1 MLPERNRKKK
11 NQVNIRLF
19 NRNTDAKRQRS
30 NIFKALKEKN
40 VEHRIIKCEGIIK
53 MSSGMQRH

>member
-11 NQVNIRLF
+11 NRVNIRLF

-53 MSSGMQRH
+53 MFSSMQRH